1 LLKASSLASF
11 TASIRFPPPLVSRP
25 VARFSPPNPDDRPM
39 SGTRQTFGVSHT
51 YSTGGPEWAISLDGT
66 CLETERCV
74 IVGGAP
80 AGAAEVGLRSL
91 LDRVLRRRAK
101 LVPEERLRFETLLSD
116 LSAGLIHLAA
126 ADVDA
131 AIERGLQQVV
141 TFLGVDRGQ
150 LDEYVGSEP
159 VVRIVW
165 TRPGLEDMP
174 RLMDD
179 DQFPWT
185 AETLRRG
192 QVVRFSR
199 IDELPAAAALDQANL
214 RRAGTRSKICLP
226 LRASGPMLGVLS
238 LGAVRAER
246 AWPDDL
252 VERLRLLS
260 AAFSNALE
268 RKRMELSLAERL
280 RFERLLS
287 SLSAAFSHLLAA
299 DFDREVQRGLRQVV
313 DFLGVDRGSLIEF
326 SRDGTTAR
334 SWAIE
339 EWMDVGEFPWMA
351 ARLRSGDVV
360 RFAQLEELPDEAAVD
375 RRSYL
380 SNRVKPQVAVPLLVS
395 GIVVGGLVF
404 GTVGAERARSDELIE
419 RLHLLGEIF
428 ANALSRKQGELEA
441 QRLRQDLTH
450 IGRVSAL
457 GELTASLAHE
467 LNQPLTAILSNAQA
481 AEHLLTAA
489 APNLEEVR
497 EILRDIVTDDRRA
510 TEVIRR
516 LRALVKKGDLEFVP
530 LDLNELIREVAR
542 LMGSDAISRGISLSL
557 ELAADL
563 PTVRGDRVQLQQ
575 VVLNLVLNGLD
586 AMHEPGGDERTLVIR
601 TARDGADAVAV
612 SVQDAGTGID
622 EKNVDQLF
630 HPLFT
635 TKTEG
640 LGMGLTIAR
649 TIVDAHGGRLSAAN
663 NVTAGATF
671 QFSLPVSRE
680 GVR

>member
-1 LLKASSLASF
+1 
-11 TASIRFPPPLVSRP
+11 
-25 VARFSPPNPDDRPM
+25 
-39 SGTRQTFGVSHT
+39 
-51 YSTGGPEWAISLDGT
+51 
-66 CLETERCV
+66 
-74 IVGGAP
+74 
-80 AGAAEVGLRSL
+80 
-91 LDRVLRRRAK
+91 
-101 LVPEERLRFETLLSD
+101 
-116 LSAGLIHLAA
+116 
-126 ADVDA
+126 
-131 AIERGLQQVV
+131 
-141 TFLGVDRGQ
+141 
-150 LDEYVGSEP
+150 
-159 VVRIVW
+159 
-165 TRPGLEDMP
+165 MP

-179 DQFPWT
+179 EQFPWA

-199 IDELPAAAALDQANL
+199 IDELPAAAALDRANL

-238 LGAVRAER
+238 LGAVRSER
-246 AWPDDL
+246 AWSDDL

-287 SLSAAFSHLLAA
+287 SLSTAFSHLSAA

-313 DFLGVDRGSLIEF
+313 DFFGVDRGSLIEF

-339 EWMDVGEFPWMA
+339 EWMDVGKFPWMT

-360 RFAQLEELPDEAAVD
+360 RFARLEELPDEAAVD

-419 RLHLLGEIF
+419 QLHLLGEVF

-467 LNQPLTAILSNAQA
+467 LNQPLTAILSNAQVAECLLA
-481 AEHLLTAA
+481 AP

-516 LRALVKKGDLEFVP
+516 LRALVKKGGLEFVL
-530 LDLNELIREVAR
+530 LDLNELVREVAR
-542 LMGSDAISRGISLSL
+542 LMQSDAIGRGISLGL

-586 AMHEPGGDERTLVIR
+586 AMHESGAGQRTLIIR
-601 TARDGADAVAV
+601 TARDVADAVAV

-640 LGMGLTIAR
+640 LGMGLAIAR

-680 GVR
+680 GAS

>member
-1 LLKASSLASF
+1 
-11 TASIRFPPPLVSRP
+11 
-25 VARFSPPNPDDRPM
+25 M
-39 SGTRQTFGVSHT
+39 S
-51 YSTGGPEWAISLDGT
+51 
-66 CLETERCV
+66 
-74 IVGGAP
+74 
-80 AGAAEVGLRSL
+80 
-91 LDRVLRRRAK
+91 RRAK
-101 LVPEERLRFETLLSD
+101 VVPEERLQFETLLSE

-131 AIERGLQQVV
+131 AIERGLQRVV

-165 TRPGLEDMP
+165 ARPGLEDMP

-199 IDELPAAAALDQANL
+199 IDELPAAAALDRANL
-214 RRAGTRSKICLP
+214 QRAGTRSKICLP
-226 LRASGPMLGVLS
+226 LRSSGPMLGVLS
-238 LGAVRAER
+238 FGAIRAER

-260 AAFSNALE
+260 EAFSNALE

-287 SLSAAFSHLLAA
+287 SLSAAFSHLSAA

-326 SRDGTTAR
+326 SRDGITAR

-339 EWMDVGEFPWMA
+339 EWMDVGEFPWMT
-351 ARLRSGDVV
+351 ARLRRGDVV

-380 SNRVKPQVAVPLLVS
+380 SNRVKPQVAVPLLVG

-419 RLHLLGEIF
+419 QLHLLGEVF

-467 LNQPLTAILSNAQA
+467 LNQPLTAILNNAQTAQRLLA
-481 AEHLLTAA
+481 AAA

-497 EILRDIVTDDRRA
+497 EILHDIVTDDRRA
-510 TEVIRR
+510 TEVIGR
-516 LRALVKKGDLEFVP
+516 LRALVKKGDPEFVP

-542 LMGSDAISRGISLSL
+542 LMRSDAIRRGMSLSL

-586 AMHEPGGDERTLVIR
+586 AMHEPGAGERTLVIR

-612 SVQDAGTGID
+612 SVQDAGIGID

-630 HPLFT
+630 HALFT

-640 LGMGLTIAR
+640 LGMGLAIAR
-649 TIVDAHGGRLSAAN
+649 TIVAAHGGRLSAAN
-663 NVTAGATF
+663 NGTAGATF

-680 GVR
+680 GAR

>member
-1 LLKASSLASF
+1 
-11 TASIRFPPPLVSRP
+11 
-25 VARFSPPNPDDRPM
+25 M
-39 SGTRQTFGVSHT
+39 
-51 YSTGGPEWAISLDGT
+51 
-66 CLETERCV
+66 
-74 IVGGAP
+74 
-80 AGAAEVGLRSL
+80 GLRHL
-91 LDRVLRRRAK
+91 LDRVVRRRAK
-101 LVPEERLRFETLLSD
+101 LVPEERLRFETLLSE

-131 AIERGLQQVV
+131 AIERGFQQVV
-141 TFLGVDRGQ
+141 TFLGVDQGQ
-150 LDEYVGSEP
+150 LDES

-165 TRPGLEDMP
+165 ARPGFEDMP

-179 DQFPWT
+179 EQFPWA

-199 IDELPAAAALDQANL
+199 IDELPAAAALDRANL

-246 AWPDDL
+246 AWSDDL

-287 SLSAAFSHLLAA
+287 SLSTAFSHLSAA

-313 DFLGVDRGSLIEF
+313 DFFGVDRGSLIEF

-339 EWMDVGEFPWMA
+339 EWMDVGKFPWMT

-360 RFAQLEELPDEAAVD
+360 RFARLEELPDEAAVD

-419 RLHLLGEIF
+419 QLHLLGEVF

-450 IGRVSAL
+450 IGRGPRAEPAADCDPQQRAGGRMPARRPRPESRRGARDPARHRD
-457 GELTASLAHE
+457 GR
-467 LNQPLTAILSNAQA
+467 QA
-481 AEHLLTAA
+481 GHRGDPAA
-489 APNLEEVR
+489 AC
-497 EILRDIVTDDRRA
+497 
-510 TEVIRR
+510 
-516 LRALVKKGDLEFVP
+516 
-530 LDLNELIREVAR
+530 
-542 LMGSDAISRGISLSL
+542 
-557 ELAADL
+557 
-563 PTVRGDRVQLQQ
+563 
-575 VVLNLVLNGLD
+575 
-586 AMHEPGGDERTLVIR
+586 PG
-601 TARDGADAVAV
+601 
-612 SVQDAGTGID
+612 Q
-622 EKNVDQLF
+622 
-630 HPLFT
+630 
-635 TKTEG
+635 EG
-640 LGMGLTIAR
+640 
-649 TIVDAHGGRLSAAN
+649 
-663 NVTAGATF
+663 
-671 QFSLPVSRE
+671 
-680 GVR
+680 

>member
-1 LLKASSLASF
+1 M
-11 TASIRFPPPLVSRP
+11 
-25 VARFSPPNPDDRPM
+25 DR
-39 SGTRQTFGVSHT
+39 
-51 YSTGGPEWAISLDGT
+51 
-66 CLETERCV
+66 
-74 IVGGAP
+74 
-80 AGAAEVGLRSL
+80 LRSL
-91 LDRVLRRRAK
+91 FDRVVLRRVK
-101 LVPEERLRFETLLSD
+101 LVPEERLKFETLLSE

-131 AIERGLQQVV
+131 AIERGLQRVV
-141 TFLGVDRGQ
+141 TFLEVDRGQ
-150 LDEYVGSEP
+150 LDEYVGREP
-159 VVRIVW
+159 VVRIAW
-165 TRPGLEDMP
+165 ARPGFEDVP
-174 RLMDD
+174 RLVDD
-179 DQFPWT
+179 EQFPWT

-199 IDELPAAAALDQANL
+199 VDELPAAAALDHANL
-214 RRAGTRSKICLP
+214 RRAGTRSQIWLP
-226 LRASGPMLGVLS
+226 LRAGGPMLGVLS
-238 LGAVRAER
+238 FGAVRAER
-246 AWPDDL
+246 SWPDDL

-260 AAFSNALE
+260 EAFSNALE

-287 SLSAAFSHLLAA
+287 SLSAAFSHLSVA
-299 DFDREVQRGLRQVV
+299 DFDQEIQHGLRQVV

-339 EWMDVGEFPWMA
+339 EWMDVGQFPWMT

-360 RFAQLEELPDEAAVD
+360 RFGQLEALPDEAAVD

-380 SNRVKPQVAVPLLVS
+380 SNRVKPQVAVPLQVG

-419 RLHLLGEIF
+419 QLHLLGEVF
-428 ANALSRKQGELEA
+428 ANALSRKQGELET

-467 LNQPLTAILSNAQA
+467 LSQPLTAILSNAQA
-481 AEHLLTAA
+481 AELLLAGLA
-489 APNLEEVR
+489 GPHLEEVR
-497 EILRDIVTDDRRA
+497 EILRNIVTDDRRA

-542 LMGSDAISRGISLSL
+542 LMRSDAISRGVSLSL

-563 PTVRGDRVQLQQ
+563 PAVGGNRVQLQQ

-586 AMHEPGGDERTLVIR
+586 AMHEPGAGEWTLVIR

-635 TKTEG
+635 TKAEG
-640 LGMGLTIAR
+640 LGMGLAISR
-649 TIVDAHGGRLSAAN
+649 TIVEAHGGRMSAAN
-663 NVTAGATF
+663 NATAGATF
-671 QFSLPVSRE
+671 QFSLPVSRD
-680 GVR
+680 GAR